1 MFYMLIYVNVFVH
14 YETHFLKLFDMLSN
28 IYHKNS
34 NVIIWKKNQIVKL
47 FFYRDSSWLCTN
59 LSNLNSVIKK

>member
-1 MFYMLIYVNVFVH
+1 MFYMLIYVDVFVH
-14 YETHFLKLFDMLSN
+14 YEIHFLKLFDMLSN